1 MSGENYAL
9 TDKQLT
15 DELLGD
21 FRYDLV
27 NYEDEILEIK
37 NPYLSFGVLKN
48 GYSEIKRE
56 KEHIN
61 VIIESRN
68 PELIYGLLSLV
79 PEKIN
84 IQTCLDIIA
93 ESGDPK
99 YNYWAVKLYGFKQTY
114 EESIYDYSKN
124 VQSILNS
131 KDPEY
136 NYELAMLVK
145 NHLDYIAKFSE
156 LEKQYYSI
164 SSDEENS
171 ILDKCKENIVNS
183 ESAEFNYLYAKNISN
198 DDPIHSTIVKKSK
211 SGKFNY
217 LFGRDVA
224 KNDKEEYYQIVLDNK
239 DIPYVYEIA
248 LDYSKMSDY
257 DKNNNV
263 NGIESTFYIDD
274 YFNCII
280 ESGNA
285 EYNYLSAFNIK
296 GSNKHKHLDAVI
308 KSLDP
313 KFCYLSALAI
323 YFFNDYQHQY
333 SGPVAINTDF
343 KHLRTFLQKL
353 CHPLNKND
361 LLDEKERLGIAV
373 MLSGSLEYNYLF
385 ARDVKGADVTMHE
398 KVILAALD
406 ADYSRKFI
414 EIPGSDYDAHCKVIF
429 MEDRDRIKN
438 ITGYAPPRP
447 KVLQKK
453 LDLMMER
460 KNMESRI

>member
-9 TDKQLT
+9 MDKHLT

-21 FRYDLV
+21 FGYDLV

-37 NPYLSFGVLKN
+37 NPYLSFGVLKY
-48 GYSEIKRE
+48 GYSKIKRE

-93 ESGDPK
+93 ESGDSK

-124 VQSILNS
+124 VQSILYS

-164 SSDEENS
+164 SSDDESS

-183 ESAEFNYLYAKNISN
+183 ESAKFNYLYAKNISN
-198 DDPIHSTIVKKSK
+198 DDPIHSTIVKNSK

-224 KNDKEEYYQIVLDNK
+224 EKDKEEYYQIVLDNK

-263 NGIESTFYIDD
+263 NGTKSTFNIDD

-280 ESGNA
+280 ESGCA
-285 EYNYLSAFNIK
+285 EYNYLAAFNIK
-296 GSNKHKHLDAVI
+296 DSNKRKHLDVVI

-313 KFCYLSALAI
+313 EFCYLSALAI
-323 YFFNDYQHQY
+323 DFFNDYQY
-333 SGPVAINTDF
+333 DTSVYRGTNF
-343 KHLRTFLQKL
+343 KFIRSYLQKI
-353 CHPLNKND
+353 HNPLNKND

-373 MLSGSLEYNYLF
+373 MFSGNLEYNYLF

-398 KVILAALD
+398 KVILAALA

-429 MEDRDRIKN
+429 MENRDKIKD
-438 ITGYAPPRP
+438 ITGYTPPRP
-447 KVLQKK
+447 KVLEKK
-453 LDLMMER
+453 LDLMVER
-460 KNMESRI
+460 KKMESRI